1 MPDDADAG
9 GAVAKGE
16 AKEEGLTAV
25 SCAVAAG
32 MKTEGVG

>member
-9 GAVAKGE
+9 GADAKGE
-16 AKEEGLTAV
+16 AKEEGAAAV
-25 SCAVAAG
+25 SCGAAAG